1 MSLNNVEITAFNS
14 LANLSSINC
23 DEVNTTIFT
32 KNETDPII
40 SNTQWNQMYG
50 LDTDQTIQEQI
61 NEIQGE
67 IAELGTNYWGSFWST
82 ETQTNANISLT
93 NLFTLNNADPSNNGV
108 DLSGND
114 KIKVLHDDVYN
125 IQFSAQFDKTDSGK
139 DEVDI
144 WLRKNGVNVPD
155 TNTVLS
161 LEGNDAKYVPAWN
174 FVLPL
179 KAGDYI
185 ELAWWSNDI
194 DMRVLY
200 TGALT
205 SPTRPAVPSI
215 ILTVTNVTGVG
226 AQGPQG
232 PQGPTGPQGAR
243 GPKGDTGPRGPKG
256 EDGSGSV
263 DDVAR
268 AIAIAAEATA
278 IAAGAAAAAVGVSLA
293 ATNLTVSGLSGTVG
307 TQGTAIT
314 TLQGEQVTQ
323 DAKILA
329 LETKTTGMNYVPDE
343 TFPTIPEEGS
353 TIFNPSLRVTNA
365 TGAGYASTLSSKTN
379 NTFLRGIICDANVEA
394 GTTMYAAQTITAGT
408 DISAGGNLY
417 TTRTYLSRTSAGQ
430 KVVMYD
436 GADIGGLYNYNGIS
450 LYTPDNFNYSTIY
463 NISKKEGFEAVQPE
477 HIFTYCNTT
486 SSTVKL
492 ATMSGQKFH
501 YYTGTINLQSPS
513 NATAFRD
520 GAIQIIAPV
529 TTPTA
534 DDQGT
539 VEITA
544 NSLILAQNTGASLF
558 IGNGEGSNIK
568 IGGSNGGQTIQI
580 GYDIISGLSAN
591 FINIGS
597 FNSVVTINGFVNMTG
612 ASVNLTGGSLFYQ
625 W

>member
-1 MSLNNVEITAFNS
+1 MALNNVEINGYNY
-14 LANLSSINC
+14 LANLSSINA
-23 DEVNTTIFT
+23 DEVNVSLYLT
-32 KNETDPII
+32 KETEAGLIT
-40 SNTQWNQMYG
+40 STQFDQLYG

-61 NEIQGE
+61 DEIQQE
-67 IAELGTNYWGSFWST
+67 ISELGTNYWGAFWST
-82 ETQTNANISLT
+82 ETQTNAGTTSM

-125 IQFSAQFDKTDSGK
+125 IQFSAQFDKTDSGR

-144 WLRKNGVNVPD
+144 WLRKNGANVPD

-161 LEGNDAKYVPAWN
+161 LEGNNAKYVPAWN

-185 ELAWWSNDI
+185 ELAWYSNDI
-194 DMRVLY
+194 DMRALY
-200 TGALT
+200 TASST

-268 AIAIAAEATA
+268 ALAIAAEATA
-278 IAAGAAAAAVGVSLA
+278 VAAGAAAAAVGVSLA
-293 ATNLTVSGLSGTVG
+293 ATNVTVAGLSTTVG
-307 TQGTAIT
+307 ELVLSQGVQDGKIT
-314 TLQGEQVTQ
+314 
-323 DAKILA
+323 A
-329 LETKTTGMNYVPDE
+329 LEFKTTGMTYDPDLAVPL
-343 TFPTIPEEGS
+343 PENGF

-365 TGAGYASTLSSKTN
+365 TGGGYACTLSSKTN

-408 DISAGGNLY
+408 DISAGGNSY
-417 TTRTYLSRTSAGQ
+417 ATRTYLSRTSAGQ
-430 KVVMYD
+430 KVIMYD

-463 NISKKEGFEAVQPE
+463 NISKKEGFEAVYPE
-477 HIFTYCNTT
+477 HVFSYCNTT

-520 GAIQIIAPV
+520 GAIKVIVPII
-529 TTPTA
+529 TPTA

-539 VEITA
+539 IELVA
-544 NSLILAQNTGASLF
+544 KNLILAQDDNASLF
-558 IGNGEGSNIK
+558 IGNGDGSNIK
-568 IGGSNGGQTIQI
+568 IGGSGGGQTIQM
-580 GYDIISGLSAN
+580 GYDLAPALSPN

-597 FNSVVTINGFVNMTG
+597 FNSVVTINGV
-612 ASVNLTGGSLFYQ
+612 VNLTGATVTVNPGSFFSQ
-625 W
+625 WS

>member
-50 LDTDQTIQEQI
+50 LDVSYTIQQQFDNI
-61 NEIQGE
+61 QQEIS
-67 IAELGTNYWGSFWST
+67 ELGTNYWGAFWST
-82 ETQTNANISLT
+82 ETQTNAGTTSMNI
-93 NLFTLNNADPSNNGV
+93 FTLNNADPSNNGV

-114 KIKVLHDDVYN
+114 KIKVFHDDVYN
-125 IQFSAQFDKTDSGK
+125 IQFSAQMDKTDSGD

-144 WLRKNGVNVPD
+144 WLRKNGENVPD
-155 TNTVLS
+155 SNTIITLTN
-161 LEGNDAKYVPAWN
+161 NNAKDVPAWN

-185 ELAWWSNDI
+185 QLAWYSPDI
-194 DMRVLY
+194 DMRALY
-200 TGALT
+200 QSAGTN
-205 SPTRPAVPSI
+205 PTRPAVPSI

-226 AQGPQG
+226 PQGIAG

-256 EDGSGSV
+256 DPGSGTV

-278 IAAGAAAAAVGVSLA
+278 VAAGAAAAVAVSQSSTALA
-293 ATNLTVSGLSGTVG
+293 GLATLTTTTIPGI
-307 TQGTAIT
+307 QGQIT
-314 TLQGEQVTQ
+314 TIQGQQVTQ

-329 LETKTTGMNYVPDE
+329 LETKTTGMNYVPD
-343 TFPTIPEEGS
+343 PDVPLPENGF

-365 TGAGYASTLSSKTN
+365 TGPGYACTLSSKTN
-379 NTFLRGIICDANVEA
+379 NNFLRGIICDANVEA
-394 GTTMYAAQTITAGT
+394 GTTMYATQTITAGT

-417 TTRTYLSRTSAGQ
+417 ATRTYLSRTSAGQ
-430 KVVMYD
+430 KLIMYD

-520 GAIQIIAPV
+520 GAIQIIAPT

-558 IGNGEGSNIK
+558 IGNGEGSKIK
-568 IGGSNGGQTIQI
+568 IGGSNGGQVIQV
-580 GYDIISGLSAN
+580 GYDIISGLSPN